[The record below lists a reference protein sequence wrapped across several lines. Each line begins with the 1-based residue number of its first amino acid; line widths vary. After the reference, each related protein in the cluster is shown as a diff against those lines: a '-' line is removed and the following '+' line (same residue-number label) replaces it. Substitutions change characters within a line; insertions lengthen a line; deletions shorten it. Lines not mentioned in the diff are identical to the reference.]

1 MDQNSVP
8 LRPMSRFLRLLAK
21 DRQEMGLLY
30 IYAIAN
36 GIINLSLPLGIQAII
51 GFTLANELSSSWGI
65 LVAIVTL
72 GTLLAG
78 ALLIMQRAIVER
90 LQQNIFARASFE
102 FAYRIPRLRREALMK
117 YYPPELVN
125 RFFDTLN
132 LQKGLPKILIDFI
145 TAVLQIIFGML
156 LLSFYHP
163 LFVFFGLGLLLL
175 LVLII
180 RLTGNAGLQSSLQ
193 ESDFKYKVAHWL
205 EEIARTLSTF
215 KLAGRS
221 DLALRRT
228 DDLVCH
234 YLGARKKH
242 FRILVFQ
249 YSSIVIFKTVITAA
263 LLILGS
269 ILLIQREI
277 NIGQFVASEIVI
289 ILIINSVEKLVM
301 SADTVY
307 DVLTATEKLG
317 KVTDLPLEDV
327 SSIEQG
333 DILPAGQGMAVRL
346 QNLSFTYPDDR
357 YPALSE
363 LNIDI
368 KPQEKICVM
377 GPNGSGK
384 TLFLN
389 IVSGLYEQVDGILTY
404 EGIPR
409 GSFDAFSLRD
419 HIGDCLSQQKLFRGT
434 IRENLTMGKPQ
445 IREEDLRWALD
456 SLHLSN
462 FIQSLPKG
470 LETEIVPE
478 SSRWPQSIVRKLI
491 LAQAVAQKPRLLV
504 VDNLFTALEPE
515 DRRRIADF
523 LAQTPL
529 WTLIVVSHDPYL
541 AHQCDRVLLLKEGE
555 LVAND
560 PYSAL
565 EAHPIINR
573 LIA

>member
-1 MDQNSVP
+1 MAETNVP
-8 LRPMSRFLRLLAK
+8 LRPLNRFLRLLANDK
-21 DRQEMGLLY
+21 KEMGLLY
-30 IYAIAN
+30 IYAIAT

-90 LQQNIFARASFE
+90 IQQSIFARASFE

-132 LQKGLPKILIDFI
+132 LQKGLPKILVDFI
-145 TAVLQIIFGML
+145 TAVLQIVFGML

-180 RLTGNAGLQSSLQ
+180 RLTGNPGLQSSLN
-193 ESDFKYKVAHWL
+193 ESDYKYKVAHWL

-215 KLAGRS
+215 RLAGRS

-234 YLGARKKH
+234 YLSARKKH

-249 YSSIVIFKTVITAA
+249 YSSIIIFKTIITAA

-269 ILLIQREI
+269 VLLIQREI

-307 DVLTATEKLG
+307 DVLTATAKLG

-327 SSIEQG
+327 SHVSEG
-333 DILPAGQGMAVRL
+333 DILPAGQGMAIRM
-346 QNLSFTYPDDR
+346 QNLSFTYPDDNL
-357 YPALSE
+357 PALHD
-363 LNIDI
+363 LNVNI

-384 TLFLN
+384 TLLLN
-389 IVSGLYEQVDGILTY
+389 IVSGLYEQLDGILTY

-409 GSFDAFSLRD
+409 GSFDPFTLRD
-419 HIGDCLSQQKLFRGT
+419 HVGDCLSQQKLFKGT
-434 IRENLTMGKPQ
+434 IRENLTMGKPYV
-445 IREEDLRWALD
+445 RDEDIRWALD
-456 SLHLSN
+456 SLRLTD

-491 LAQAVAQKPRLLV
+491 LAQAVSQKPRLLV

-515 DRRRIADF
+515 ERRHIADF

-529 WTLIVVSHDPYL
+529 WTLIVVSHEPYM
-541 AHQCDRVLLLKEGE
+541 AHQCDRVLLLDNGE
-555 LVAND
+555 LVAD
-560 PYSAL
+560 APYPEL
-565 EAHPIINR
+565 EANPIINR

>member
-1 MDQNSVP
+1 MEQAFVP
-8 LRPMSRFLRLLAK
+8 LSPMRRFFRLLAK
-21 DRQEMGLLY
+21 DRKEMGLLY

-36 GIINLSLPLGIQAII
+36 GIIALSLPLGIQAII

-102 FAYRIPRLRREALMK
+102 FAYRIPRLKREALMK

-145 TAVLQIIFGML
+145 TAVLQIIFGMI

-163 LFVFFGLGLLLL
+163 LFVFFGIGLLLL
-175 LVLII
+175 LVVII
-180 RLTGNAGLQSSLQ
+180 RFTGNAGLQSSLN
-193 ESDFKYKVAHWL
+193 ESDYKYKVAHWL
-205 EEIARTLSTF
+205 EEIARTLITF
-215 KLAGRS
+215 RLAGRS
-221 DLALRRT
+221 NLALNRT

-234 YLGARKKH
+234 YLDARKKH

-249 YSSIVIFKTVITAA
+249 YSSIVVFKTIITAA

-269 ILLIQREI
+269 VLLIQREI

-327 SSIEQG
+327 SQVSEG
-333 DILPAGQGMAVRL
+333 DILPAGQGMALRL

-357 YPALSE
+357 YPALKD
-363 LNIDI
+363 LNVEI
-368 KPQEKICVM
+368 KAQDKICIM

-384 TLFLN
+384 TLLLN
-389 IVSGLYEQVDGILTY
+389 IVSGLYEQLDGVMTY

-409 GSFDAFSLRD
+409 GRFDPFTLRD
-419 HIGDCLSQQKLFRGT
+419 HVGDCLSQQKLFKGT
-434 IRENLTMGKPQ
+434 IRENLTMGKPYVK
-445 IREEDLRWALD
+445 EEDLRWALD
-456 SLHLSN
+456 SLHLTD
-462 FIQSLPKG
+462 FVQSLPKG

-478 SSRWPQSIVRKLI
+478 SSRWPQSVVRKMI
-491 LAQAVAQKPRLLV
+491 LAQAVAQRPRLLV

-523 LAQTPL
+523 LAQTPI
-529 WTLIVVSHDPYL
+529 WTLIVVSHEPYL
-541 AHQCDRVLLLKEGE
+541 AHQCDRVLLLDQGE
-555 LVAND
+555 LVANA
-560 PYSAL
+560 PYSEL
-565 EAHPIINR
+565 EANPIINR

>member
-1 MDQNSVP
+1 MENTIEP
-8 LRPMSRFLRLLAK
+8 LRPLRRFFRLLAN
-21 DRQEMGLLY
+21 DRKEMGLLY
-30 IYAIAN
+30 VYAIAT

-102 FAYRIPRLRREALMK
+102 FAYRIPRLKREALMK

-163 LFVFFGLGLLLL
+163 LFVFFGLGLLSL

-180 RLTGNAGLQSSLQ
+180 RLTGSPGLASSLQ

-242 FRILVFQ
+242 FRVLVFQ
-249 YSSIVIFKTVITAA
+249 YSSIIVFKTIITAA

-269 ILLIQREI
+269 ILLIEREI

-327 SSIEQG
+327 SSISDG
-333 DILPAGQGMAVRL
+333 DILPSGQGMALRL
-346 QNLSFTYPDDR
+346 QDLSFTYPEDHS
-357 YPALSE
+357 PALK
-363 LNIDI
+363 DI
-368 KPQEKICVM
+368 SIEIRPQEKICVM

-384 TLFLN
+384 TLLLN
-389 IVSGLYEQVDGILTY
+389 ILSGLYEQMDGILTF

-419 HIGDCLSQQKLFRGT
+419 HIGDCLSQQKLFKGS
-434 IRENLTMGKPQ
+434 IRDNLTMGKPH
-445 IREEDLRWALD
+445 IREEDLRWALE
-456 SLHLSN
+456 SLRLSD
-462 FIQSLPKG
+462 FVQSLPKG

-478 SSRWPQSIVRKLI
+478 TSRWPQSIMRKLI
-491 LAQAVAQKPRLLV
+491 LAQAVVQRPRLLV

-515 DRRRIADF
+515 DRRNIADF
-523 LAQTPL
+523 LTQTPS
-529 WTLIVVSHDPYL
+529 WTLIAVSHEPYL
-541 AHQCDRVLLLKEGE
+541 AHQCDRVMLLDEGE
-555 LVAND
+555 LIAD
-560 PYSAL
+560 APYPEL
-565 EAHPIINR
+565 EAHPVINR